1 MMKRRDFIT
10 LLGASAAAWPHAARA
25 QQGER
30 MRRIGW
36 LSPSAENDPA
46 LPPNRAAFLV
56 ELRKR
61 GWVDGRNIRIDNR
74 FGGGDGSRIRILAA
88 ELVATAPEVIVVS
101 GTPGAI
107 ALQQST
113 RTIPIVFMNL
123 PDPIANGLVTS
134 IARPGGNITGFA
146 QYEQS
151 IAAKLLEL
159 LKQIAPRVTRVAL
172 VYDPANSNWSG
183 YLAEL
188 EAAAP
193 SLGVQMSGVAL
204 RDAVEIEPAID
215 AFAREPNG
223 GLVVKASP
231 ILNRERA
238 RLNARAT
245 HHGLPAVYEYRSD
258 VAAGGLASYGADPL
272 ELYRGA
278 AGYVDRIL
286 KGERAGDLPVQFST
300 RLELAI
306 NTTTAKALGLEVPL
320 ALLIRA
326 DELIE

>member
-1 MMKRRDFIT
+1 
-10 LLGASAAAWPHAARA
+10 
-25 QQGER
+25 
-30 MRRIGW
+30 
-36 LSPSAENDPA
+36 
-46 LPPNRAAFLV
+46 V
-56 ELRKR
+56 ELRKL
-61 GWVDGRNIRIDNR
+61 GWVEGRNIRIDHR
-74 FGGGDGSRIRILAA
+74 FGDGDGSRIRILAA
-88 ELVATAPEVIVVS
+88 ELVATAPEAIVVG

-123 PDPIANGLVTS
+123 PDPIANGLVPS

-172 VYDPANSNWSG
+172 VYDPANSNWPG

-193 SLGVQMSGVAL
+193 SLGVQVSGVAL

-231 ILNRERA
+231 ILNREHA
-238 RLNARAT
+238 RLLARAT
-245 HHGLPAVYEYRSD
+245 HHGLPAVYEYRTE
-258 VAAGGLASYGADPL
+258 VAAGGLASYGADPSNSI
-272 ELYRGA
+272 A
-278 AGYVDRIL
+278 APQATSTASS
-286 KGERAGDLPVQFST
+286 RAEGRENCRFNFRLGSNWRST
-300 RLELAI
+300 PGPPRHSASKSRLRCSSAPT
-306 NTTTAKALGLEVPL
+306 N
-320 ALLIRA
+320 
-326 DELIE
+326 

>member
-1 MMKRRDFIT
+1 MRRREFIAG
-10 LLGASAAAWPHAARA
+10 LAGAVAWPLAARA

-36 LSPSAENDPA
+36 LTPVAENDPFQQQ
-46 LPPNRAAFLV
+46 LRAAFLM
-56 ELRKR
+56 ELRKL
-61 GWVDGRNIRIDNR
+61 GWVNGRNIRIDNR
-74 FGGGDGSRIRILAA
+74 FGDGDGSRIRILAA
-88 ELVATAPEVIVVS
+88 ELVATAPEVIIVS

-113 RTIPIVFMNL
+113 RTIPIVFMNI

-134 IARPGGNITGFA
+134 ITRPGGNITGFA
-146 QYEQS
+146 QNERS

-172 VYDPANSNWSG
+172 VYDPANSNWPG

-193 SLGVQMSGVAL
+193 SLGVQVSGVAV

-238 RLNARAT
+238 RLIARAT
-245 HHGLPAVYEYRSD
+245 HHGLPAVYEYRHD

-278 AGYVDRIL
+278 AGYLGRIL
-286 KGERAGDLPVQFST
+286 KGERVGDLPVQFST
-300 RLELAI
+300 RFELVI
-306 NTTTAKALGLEVPL
+306 NLKTAKALGLTVPES
-320 ALLIRA
+320 LLVRA
-326 DELIE
+326 DEVIE

>member
-1 MMKRRDFIT
+1 MRRREFIT
-10 LLGASAAAWPHAARA
+10 LLGGAAAAWPLAAGA

-30 MRRIGW
+30 MRQIGW
-36 LSPSAENDPA
+36 LMPLAENDPFQQ
-46 LPPNRAAFLV
+46 PQHAAFLV
-56 ELRKR
+56 ELRKL
-61 GWVDGRNIRIDNR
+61 GWVNGRNIRIDNR
-74 FGGGDGSRIRILAA
+74 FGDGDSSRIRILAA
-88 ELVATAPEVIVVS
+88 ELVATAPEVIIVS
-101 GTPGAI
+101 GTPAAI

-113 RTIPIVFMNL
+113 RTIPIVFMNI

-134 IARPGGNITGFA
+134 ITRPGGNITGFA

-172 VYDPANSNWSG
+172 VYDPANSNWPG

-188 EAAAP
+188 EAAAT
-193 SLGVQMSGVAL
+193 SLGVQVSGVAL

-231 ILNRERA
+231 IPIRESA
-238 RLNARAT
+238 RLIARAT
-245 HHGLPAVYEYRSD
+245 QRGLPAVYEHRYD
-258 VAAGGLASYGADPL
+258 VAAGGLASYGVDTL
-272 ELYRGA
+272 ELCRGA
-278 AGYVDRIL
+278 AGYLGRIL
-286 KGERAGDLPVQFST
+286 KGERVGDLPVQFST
-300 RLELAI
+300 RFELAI

-326 DELIE
+326 DELLE